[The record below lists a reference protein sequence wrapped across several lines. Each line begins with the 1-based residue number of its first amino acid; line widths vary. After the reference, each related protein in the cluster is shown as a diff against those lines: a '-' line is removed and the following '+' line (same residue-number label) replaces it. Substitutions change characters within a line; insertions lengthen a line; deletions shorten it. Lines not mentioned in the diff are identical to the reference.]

1 MKIIRIKDYYGNYQE
16 VPVSD
21 ELYEEYQKMQ
31 NDVQRVHRRE
41 VRHRDWT
48 PMDDPVK
55 SELFCGECLEDE
67 YFRREDIKALYRA
80 METLSPTQRRRIMM
94 YMDNISIR
102 EIARR
107 EGCYMNS
114 VLESV
119 NSALKTLRILLTE

>member
-1 MKIIRIKDYYGNYQE
+1 MSFPKSCWFL
-16 VPVSD
+16 P
-21 ELYEEYQKMQ
+21 
-31 NDVQRVHRRE
+31 
-41 VRHRDWT
+41 
-48 PMDDPVK
+48 K